1 MLLLSEESKV
11 FKSLNVF
18 RIFVGL
24 QNGIHLSNA
33 FHLLRYCLFNFSLY
47 ILA

>member
-24 QNGIHLSNA
+24 QNIHLSNA
-33 FHLLRYCLFNFSLY
+33 FHLLRYCLFNFSIY